1 MDGQAM
7 SEGAF
12 HYTDSG
18 LDYVFLTDGYKM
30 RETKRGVSVA
40 IERID
45 ELHAGIAKF
54 IVTMPYPLRGQ
65 EVRFLRSMLGYS
77 QEELGR
83 KLGVR
88 RNAVAVYER
97 DRMKAIPAQSDHLL
111 RMFYAMEMFRKRPD
125 AAEFQELNSK
135 ILDNLEVAGDGVD
148 EEARRTTFT
157 PTEAGWA
164 GQGAPPRNWSGH
176 PTLGG

>member
-7 SEGAF
+7 NEGAF

-18 LDYVFLTDGYKM
+18 LDYVFLTDGYKI

-45 ELHAGIAKF
+45 ELHDGIAKF
-54 IVTMPYPLRGQ
+54 IVSMPYSLRGQ

-111 RMFYAMEMFRKRPD
+111 RMFYAMETFRKRPD
-125 AAEFQELNSK
+125 TAEFKELNSK
-135 ILDNLEVAGDGVD
+135 ILDSLEIENDGMGED
-148 EEARRTTFT
+148 TRQTTFT
-157 PTEAGWA
+157 PTETGWA

-176 PTLGG
+176 PTLAG

>member
-7 SEGAF
+7 NDSAF

-18 LDYVFLTDGYKM
+18 LDYVYLTDGYKT
-30 RETKRGVSVA
+30 RETKRGTSVA
-40 IERID
+40 IDRID
-45 ELHAGIAKF
+45 ELHDSIAKF

-88 RNAVAVYER
+88 RNAIAVYER
-97 DRMKAIPAQSDHLL
+97 DRMKDIPAQSDHLL
-111 RMFYAMEMFRKRPD
+111 RMFYAMEIFRKRSD
-125 AAEFQELNSK
+125 IVEFQELNMK
-135 ILDNLEVAGDGVD
+135 ILDNLEVASDTMHQ
-148 EEARRTTFT
+148 ERRL
-157 PTEAGWA
+157 EI
-164 GQGAPPRNWSGH
+164 GQATRP
-176 PTLGG
+176 

>member
-1 MDGQAM
+1 MN
-7 SEGAF
+7 EGAF

-18 LDYVFLTDGYKM
+18 LDYIFLIDGYKI

-40 IERID
+40 IKRID
-45 ELHAGIAKF
+45 ELHDGIAKF

-88 RNAVAVYER
+88 RNAIAVYER

-111 RMFYAMEMFRKRPD
+111 RMSYVMEMFRKRPD
-125 AAEFQELNSK
+125 TAEFQELNVK
-135 ILDNLEVAGDGVD
+135 ILDNMEVTGGVVSED
-148 EEARRTTFT
+148 ARWTTFT
-157 PTEAGWA
+157 PTETGWV

-176 PTLGG
+176 PTLAG

>member
-1 MDGQAM
+1 M
-7 SEGAF
+7 SGGAF
-12 HYTDSG
+12 HYTDCG
-18 LDYVFLTDGYKM
+18 LDYVFLTDGYKT
-30 RETKRGVSVA
+30 RETKRGISVA

-45 ELHAGIAKF
+45 ELHDGIAKL

-97 DRMKAIPAQSDHLL
+97 NRLKAIPAQSDHLM
-111 RMFYAMEMFRKRPD
+111 RMFYAMEMFRKHPD
-125 AAEFQELNSK
+125 PAEFQELNVK
-135 ILDNLEVAGDGVD
+135 ILSNLEALSDGVG
-148 EEARRTTFT
+148 ENARQTTFT
-157 PTEAGWA
+157 PTRSGWA
-164 GQGAPPRNWSGH
+164 GQGAPV
-176 PTLGG
+176 LAA

>member
-7 SEGAF
+7 NEGAF

-18 LDYVFLTDGYKM
+18 LDYVFLTDGYKI

-45 ELHAGIAKF
+45 ELHDGIAKL

-97 DRMKAIPAQSDHLL
+97 NRLKAIPAQSDHLM

-125 AAEFQELNSK
+125 TAEFQELNSK
-135 ILDNLEVAGDGVD
+135 ILDNLEVTSDGVD
-148 EEARRTTFT
+148 EDARRTTFT
-157 PTEAGWA
+157 STEAGWTR
-164 GQGAPPRNWSGH
+164 QGSLPRNWSGH
-176 PTLGG
+176 PTLAG

>member
-1 MDGQAM
+1 MN
-7 SEGAF
+7 EGAF

-18 LDYVFLTDGYKM
+18 LDYVFLTDGYKI
-30 RETKRGVSVA
+30 RETKRGISIA
-40 IERID
+40 IDRID
-45 ELHAGIAKF
+45 ELHDGIAKF
-54 IVTMPYPLRGQ
+54 IVTMHYPLRGQ
-65 EVRFLRSMLGYS
+65 EVCFLRSMLGYS

-88 RNAVAVYER
+88 RNAIAVYER

-125 AAEFQELNSK
+125 VAGFQELNSK
-135 ILDNLEVAGDGVD
+135 ILDNLEVTSDVVGEDG
-148 EEARRTTFT
+148 RQTTFT
-157 PTEAGWA
+157 PTEAGWI

-176 PTLGG
+176 PTLAG